1 MYKTEKFQK
10 RPLEKIKSNINNM
23 ATIYDEIAEIG
34 RRRGGSEIRRVTIFF
49 LFPSSSLGTQQGRSS
64 SFDFHEAVTHPKLL

>member
-1 MYKTEKFQK
+1 VYKTEKFQK

-49 LFPSSSLGTQQGRSS
+49 LFPSSSLGNTTVQ
-64 SFDFHEAVTHPKLL
+64 